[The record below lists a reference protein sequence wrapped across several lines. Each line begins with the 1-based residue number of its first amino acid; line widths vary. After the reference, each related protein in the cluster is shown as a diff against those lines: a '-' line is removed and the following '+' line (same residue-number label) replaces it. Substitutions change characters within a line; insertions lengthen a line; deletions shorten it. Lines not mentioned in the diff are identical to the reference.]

1 MPSEV
6 GHGVHLGRRHRR
18 RCGRG
23 LHVSS
28 SSGRLS
34 QNPCSIRAPRPEC
47 KCSTARRNS
56 HGGRALSYKF
66 GHASSYGPAG
76 EPHLAPSQVRPRHLD
91 RPLGDF
97 APVLRD
103 AEQAPHG
110 GRLRGPWLA
119 VDLRRQLDQEVPGR
133 RVREARRSSSTTPR
147 ATRRRPTPRSPR
159 PIDGHEGRRGRP
171 GGPGVRAGRAR
182 RHGQADRPDGA
193 QGHRLGRPDGR
204 RRGRDPQERRH
215 PRGRRR
221 GVPDPPRRPAGP
233 VGRHAG
239 PLEGGPREGR
249 GHRLPD
255 RLHRAAADLR
265 LCRRGAAAAQPRLHR
280 RGHHRRDRLL
290 PRAGDPDVDLRD
302 QHLLDARHRR
312 RGRLLVVRAGALPG
326 GDQGKARP
334 RTRRARSRCGR
345 PASPWPSPASP

>member
-1 MPSEV
+1 M
-6 GHGVHLGRRHRR
+6 HLGGRHGRR
-18 RCGRG
+18 
-23 LHVSS
+23 
-28 SSGRLS
+28 SGRRLHS
-34 QNPCSIRAPRPEC
+34 DPPRRLGQNPCSIRARDQ
-47 KCSTARRNS
+47 N
-56 HGGRALSYKF
+56 
-66 GHASSYGPAG
+66 ASSIGQEKFPRRPVI
-76 EPHLAPSQVRPRHLD
+76 ELQVRSCKQLWTGWGASSRAVASSSWVSGSPSWWSRSRSSRCRESISPRAASRSLARS
-91 RPLGDF
+91 RPSSPSSIKKFPGVEAEKLVFVFDNTKGDK
-97 APVLRD
+97 AKTD
-103 AEQAPHG
+103 AAITK
-110 GRLRGPWLA
+110 A
-119 VDLRRQLDQEVPGR
+119 VD
-133 RVREARRSSSTTPR
+133 
-147 ATRRRPTPRSPR
+147 ATK
-159 PIDGHEGRRGRP
+159 GVEGVA

-182 RHGQADRPDGA
+182 QLGQADRPDGA

-265 LCRRGAAAAQPRLHR
+265 LRRRGAAAAQPRLHR

-302 QHLLDARHRR
+302 QHLVDARHRR
-312 RGRLLVVRAGALPG
+312 RGRLLVVRARRATGRRSR
-326 GDQGKARP
+326 QARP
-334 RTRRARSRCGR
+334 RTRRARSRCGP